1 MGDAPVIYLDHAATT
16 PVDPRAVARML
27 GCLGPDGTY
36 ANAASAHAPGRA
48 ARALVDQARGAAAR
62 LINADPADVYF
73 TSGATESDNLALL
86 GLLRAARG
94 ARHVVTTR
102 IEHKAV
108 LDACAQLEKEG
119 VAVSYVEPAA
129 DGRVP
134 PERIAAALR
143 PGTLLVSVMHA
154 NNETGVVNDV
164 GAIGALCQARGVAFH
179 VDAAQSAG
187 KLPIDVGAMGID
199 LLAVAA
205 HKMYGPKGVG
215 LLYVNPARR
224 AELQPQSYGGGQERG
239 LRSGTQAVHQI
250 VGFGAACEIAL
261 AESAEEGRH
270 LLRLRERLWSALQVL
285 PGVLLNGH
293 PTERLPGTLNVAF
306 PGVEGESL
314 AYALPGLAVSSGSA
328 CSSHSDEPSYVL
340 RALGRDTETAQASL
354 RFSLGRW
361 TTEAQVDQAAAAVVR
376 AVSRLRSVAP

>member
-1 MGDAPVIYLDHAATT
+1 MSDAPVIYLDHAATT
-16 PVDPRAVARML
+16 PVDPRAIERML
-27 GCLGPDGTY
+27 ACLGPGRSF

-48 ARALVDQARGAAAR
+48 ARALVEAARAAAAQLIGAA
-62 LINADPADVYF
+62 PADVYF
-73 TSGATESDNLALL
+73 TSGATESDNLAIL
-86 GLLRAARG
+86 GLARAARG

-108 LDACAQLEKEG
+108 LDACARLEKEG
-119 VAVSYVEPAA
+119 VAVSYVESAA

-143 PGTLLVSVMHA
+143 PETLLVSVMHA

-164 GAIGALCQARGVAFH
+164 GAIGALCRARGVALH

-187 KLPIDVGAMGID
+187 KLPIDVRAMGID

-215 LLYVNPARR
+215 LLYVNPVRR
-224 AELQPQSYGGGQERG
+224 AQLQPQSYGGGQERG

-261 AESAEEGRH
+261 AEAAGEGHR
-270 LLRLRERLWSALQVL
+270 LLRLRERLWSALQSL

-306 PGVEGESL
+306 TGVEGESL
-314 AYALPGLAVSSGSA
+314 FYALPGLAVSSGSA
-328 CSSHSDEPSYVL
+328 CNSHSDEPSYVL
-340 RALGRDTETAQASL
+340 RALGRDTQTAQSSL

-361 TTEAQVDQAAAAVVR
+361 TTEAEVDAAAAAVVR
-376 AVSRLRSVAP
+376 AVTRLRAAAP